1 MEKIFVTVDDEKIE
15 RDSEKNKGAEGQIS
29 FFD

>member
-15 RDSEKNKGAEGQIS
+15 RDSEKNKGAEG
-29 FFD
+29 